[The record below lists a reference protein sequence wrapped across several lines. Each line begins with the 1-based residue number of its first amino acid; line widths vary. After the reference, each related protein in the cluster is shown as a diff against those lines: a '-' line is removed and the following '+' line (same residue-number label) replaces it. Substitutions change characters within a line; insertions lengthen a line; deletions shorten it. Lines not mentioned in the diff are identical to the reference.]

1 MDEMRDRILTVGRA
15 LLVEQG
21 LRSVTTRAIAEQ
33 ARISKKT
40 LYAYFASLDD
50 LKEEVVVSF
59 MESNLARWDEVL
71 AGNGS
76 SIDRALASLRF
87 VGQFLPQIQSAVV
100 SQVGAMPP
108 SLWKRI
114 DAIRTKRLARFRT
127 LLEAGQRE
135 GYFRTDV
142 DPGQWLL
149 LLTNTVR
156 HVLVPSVLIAEDIT
170 LPELVSTIQKI
181 YFDGLLTEKGRR
193 HVAERQVPL

>member
-1 MDEMRDRILTVGRA
+1 MDETRDKILTVGRA

-59 MESNLARWDEVL
+59 MESNLARWDKVL
-71 AGNGS
+71 ASNGS

-142 DPGQWLL
+142 DPDQWLL

-156 HVLVPSVLIAEDIT
+156 HVLVPSVLIAEAIT

-181 YFDGLLTEKGRR
+181 YFDGLLTEEGRR
-193 HVAERQVPL
+193 HVAERQVPV

>member
-1 MDEMRDRILTVGRA
+1 MNETRDRILSTGRA

-21 LRSVTTRAIAEQ
+21 LRSVTTRAIAEL

-40 LYAYFASLDD
+40 LYVHFASLDD
-50 LKEEVVVSF
+50 LKEEIVVSF
-59 MESNLARWDEVL
+59 LESNLARWDEVL
-71 AGNGS
+71 ASNAS
-76 SIDRALASLRF
+76 SIDRALGSLRF

-100 SQVGAMPP
+100 SQVGAVPS

-114 DAIRTKRLARFRT
+114 YAIRAERLARFRT

-142 DPGQWLL
+142 DPRQWLL
-149 LLTNTVR
+149 LLTNTVQ

-170 LPELVSTIQKI
+170 LPELVSTVQKI

-193 HVAERQVPL
+193 YVTERQVPL

>member
-1 MDEMRDRILTVGRA
+1 MDEARDRILTVGRA

-40 LYAYFASLDD
+40 LYAHFASLDD
-50 LKEEVVVSF
+50 LKEEVVGSF
-59 MESNLARWDEVL
+59 MESNLTRWDEVL
-71 AGNGS
+71 ASNAS

-156 HVLVPSVLIAEDIT
+156 HVLVPSVLIAEDTT

-193 HVAERQVPL
+193 HVAERQVPP